1 MKNLHDTIYEILGEY
16 GENEIPKLEALDRI
30 MTEIKRDVDKI
41 EKVHIESIDFLTEV
55 SKKLID
61 HGAEYEKQ
69 NRFLTR
75 KLLKV

>member
-1 MKNLHDTIYEILGEY
+1 MKTLHDIIYDVLTSYEEKD
-16 GENEIPKLEALDRI
+16 IPKLKALDMI

-41 EKVHIESIDFLTEV
+41 EKDHIEAQDFLTEV

-61 HGAEYEKQ
+61 HGTEYEKQ
-69 NRFLTR
+69 IRSLTR